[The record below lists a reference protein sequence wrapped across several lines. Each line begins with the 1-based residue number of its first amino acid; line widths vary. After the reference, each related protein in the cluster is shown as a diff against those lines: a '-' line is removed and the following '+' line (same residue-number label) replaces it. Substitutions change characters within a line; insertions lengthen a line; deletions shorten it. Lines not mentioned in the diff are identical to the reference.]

1 MSAEEPTRPGLVEV
15 LIVWGMFGVVT
26 AEVLIAYARLPVHDL
41 YHVSETGLAGGA
53 GRSLVFVNYPTA
65 LVAIGILVVV
75 AQRLRRRWATVC
87 AVAGAVLCAVVAW
100 PGVVEQADLDAKPAN
115 ALAGIGVAIALV
127 LTCVSLVRDGVG
139 GSAPFGGWDRV
150 RIGFA
155 VVLLFAALPWI
166 AAENGFSLESVPGL
180 GSLYMTSEVFPEPG
194 QPDML
199 AVHYGHH
206 HGMDGTLLALTAV
219 VLSRVLPSLRGR
231 GSRVGFGLFLSL
243 MFVYGLTNAVQ
254 DFWYEQLVK
263 RGALEARIPSVI
275 VPALT
280 PAWLAIL
287 VAAVLIY
294 FLARFVVKGGPT
306 RQEGAV

>member
-1 MSAEEPTRPGLVEV
+1 
-15 LIVWGMFGVVT
+15 
-26 AEVLIAYARLPVHDL
+26 
-41 YHVSETGLAGGA
+41 
-53 GRSLVFVNYPTA
+53 
-65 LVAIGILVVV
+65 
-75 AQRLRRRWATVC
+75 
-87 AVAGAVLCAVVAW
+87 
-100 PGVVEQADLDAKPAN
+100 
-115 ALAGIGVAIALV
+115 
-127 LTCVSLVRDGVG
+127 
-139 GSAPFGGWDRV
+139 
-150 RIGFA
+150 
-155 VVLLFAALPWI
+155 
-166 AAENGFSLESVPGL
+166 
-180 GSLYMTSEVFPEPG
+180 MTSEVFPEPG